1 MEERLQKYLA
11 NSGVASRRKF
21 EELILQGKVVVNG
34 KLANMVGTICMDSF
48 MIDVTDIPE
57 AKVGTEVFI
66 WDNNVRK
73 LEDIANECNTINYEI
88 ISTISDRVPR
98 KFI

>member
-1 MEERLQKYLA
+1 
-11 NSGVASRRKF
+11 
-21 EELILQGKVVVNG
+21 
-34 KLANMVGTICMDSF
+34 

-98 KFI
+98 KFV

>member
-1 MEERLQKYLA
+1 
-11 NSGVASRRKF
+11 
-21 EELILQGKVVVNG
+21 
-34 KLANMVGTICMDSF
+34 MDSF

-73 LEDIANECNTINYEI
+73 LEDIADECDTINYEI

-98 KFI
+98 KFV